1 MNMNYN
7 SSNQSYLTFQLANEI
22 FAIHAGRVIKILEMQ
37 KITEVPRAP
46 SFMKG
51 VINLRG
57 DVLPVIDA
65 REKFGMMATAYGQRT
80 CILVLTVTS
89 ENETLQ
95 VGAIVDAVLDVVKY
109 PDDQIKKAPALGSRY
124 SSEVVAGVMKT
135 EDDFII
141 ILNVDHVFSTDEIIS
156 LNENM
161 QSQTENLS
169 ASSQTKLKQ

>member
-1 MNMNYN
+1 
-7 SSNQSYLTFQLANEI
+7 
-22 FAIHAGRVIKILEMQ
+22 
-37 KITEVPRAP
+37 
-46 SFMKG
+46 
-51 VINLRG
+51 
-57 DVLPVIDA
+57 
-65 REKFGMMATAYGQRT
+65 MMATAYGPRT

-124 SSEVVAGVMKT
+124 PLEVVAGVMKT

-161 QSQTENLS
+161 QSQTENSS
-169 ASSQTKLKQ
+169 ASDQTKSKQ

>member
-1 MNMNYN
+1 MNMYYN

-22 FAIHAGRVIKILEMQ
+22 FAIHVSRVIKILEMQ
-37 KITEVPRAP
+37 KITEVPRTP

-65 REKFGMMATAYGQRT
+65 REKFGMKAAAYGPRT
-80 CILVLTVTS
+80 CILVLTITS

-124 SSEVVAGVMKT
+124 PSKVMAGVMKK

-156 LNENM
+156 LNQDM
-161 QSQTENLS
+161 QSQTENSS
-169 ASSQTKLKQ
+169 ASDQSKLKQ